1 MLLVIQ
7 TLLRYRIFY
16 VLEYLFVIIFITNYP
31 LVIIIVVNIY
41 IYIHKYMVVEVHRK
55 KSNEIQFRK
64 SYVVTFNA
72 AAKIVCKQLK
82 LWYFGRL

>member
-1 MLLVIQ
+1 
-7 TLLRYRIFY
+7 
-16 VLEYLFVIIFITNYP
+16 
-31 LVIIIVVNIY
+31 
-41 IYIHKYMVVEVHRK
+41 MVVEVHRK